1 MKEYIKERAVAIA
14 NYIVDYN
21 ATVRQTAKK
30 FGISKSTVHTVVTK
44 WTGYY

>member
-1 MKEYIKERAVAIA
+1 MKDYIKERAVAIA

-21 ATVRQTAKK
+21 ATVRQTAKR